1 MFIRLYELA
10 KSINDEK
17 LKKFCEEILKVYEN
31 NNINGHIVWE
41 K

>member
-10 KSINDEK
+10 ETKNNAD
-17 LKKFCEEILKVYEN
+17 LRKFCRDILSVYDQHG
-31 NNINGHIVWE
+31 INGHIKWD

>member
-10 KSINDEK
+10 KSEDNKQLLEFTEEVLKLYEK
-17 LKKFCEEILKVYEN
+17 Y
-31 NNINGHIVWE
+31 NINGHIKWE